1 MPNVGNFPG
10 RARGSRTALAPS
22 VKVIGQ
28 ETLDRVRRDVG
39 IVELIGETVKLQKRG
54 RSYVGLCPFHKEKSP
69 SFHVSPERGFYH
81 CFGCHESGDAIK
93 FVQRTE
99 GLDFIEAVRRLAE
112 RLGIEVVETA
122 TDAERKQQAE
132 LRRRRQELY
141 DIGNAAASYFERMLR
156 EHPLAHFARA
166 ELTRRGLVPSSP
178 TDAIADALQAF
189 RVGYAPYG
197 WDGLARH
204 LREAGWSLSAAEK
217 VGLVAPRKTGQGY
230 YDRFRHRLMFAV
242 LDVQGRVIAFSGRAL
257 EEPPAERL
265 RALGLEPPSPSSE
278 PPAKYVNSP
287 ESPIYKKREA
297 VFGLYQ
303 ARQAI
308 HAAERAVLVEGNFD
322 VLSLHARGIKNV
334 VAPLGTAFTA
344 EQAQQIKRFAGNVTL
359 LFDGDSA
366 GQRAVKA
373 AQEPCRAAGLS
384 AHVATL
390 PSGVDPDEFVRT
402 QGPEALDRLLKASQ
416 GLLEY
421 LIDATL
427 DTNFPR
433 YDARAAAAVIK
444 EVEALLASEDD
455 PTVRA
460 LAEQHADRLA
470 ARLNIADARTFMA
483 LASKVRAAAA
493 RGAAPGPNRAPAPAR
508 GPGRIIPGS
517 GRPPLRVQAPAY
529 ARSRDRRSEL
539 WLSILGALLDFPE
552 LFDAP
557 ETERAASLLEGD
569 SAIALAALRHAWTT
583 TGFADPEQVLA
594 KLPASIHPFAR
605 ARLAAPVHERLED
618 AATELA
624 GTLMQLEKQEYARE
638 KSFVTEELRQSER
651 TGDFEQQAL
660 LLQQLF
666 DKAAQR
672 AVKKHTQ

>member
-1 MPNVGNFPG
+1 
-10 RARGSRTALAPS
+10 
-22 VKVIGQ
+22 VIGQ

-93 FVQRTE
+93 FVQRME
-99 GLDFIEAVRRLAE
+99 GLDFVEAVRRLAE
-112 RLGIEVVETA
+112 RMGIEIVETVN
-122 TDAERKQQAE
+122 DAERKQQAE

-141 DIGNAAASYFERMLR
+141 EIGNVAASYFERMLR

-166 ELTRRGLVPSSP
+166 ELERRALVPSSP
-178 TDAIADALQAF
+178 TDSIADALQAF

-204 LREAGWSLSAAEK
+204 LREAGMSLSAAEK
-217 VGLVAPRKTGQGY
+217 VGLLAPRKTGQGY

-257 EEPPAERL
+257 EDPPVERL
-265 RALGLEPPSPSSE
+265 RALGLDPPSNPGE

-308 HAAERAVLVEGNFD
+308 HAAERTVIVEGNFD

-334 VAPLGTAFTA
+334 VAPLGTAFTT
-344 EQAQQIKRFAGNVTL
+344 EQAQQIKRFAGKVTL

-366 GQRAVKA
+366 GRRAVKA
-373 AQEPCRAAGLS
+373 AQEPCRAAGLV

-390 PSGVDPDEFVRT
+390 PSGVDPDEFVR
-402 QGPEALDRLLKASQ
+402 QNGAEALERLLKAAQ
-416 GLLEY
+416 GMLEY
-421 LIDATL
+421 LIDVTL
-427 DTNFPR
+427 DAEFPR
-433 YDARAAAAVIK
+433 YDAVAAAAVIK
-444 EVEALLASEDD
+444 EVETLLAGEDD

-470 ARLNIADARTFMA
+470 ARLNVADARTFLA
-483 LASKVRAAAA
+483 LANKVRAAAA
-493 RGAAPGPNRAPAPAR
+493 RGAAAGRGAQAPSGAASPTGTGAAPAR
-508 GPGRIIPGS
+508 FVPAS
-517 GRPPLRVQAPAY
+517 GRPGFRVQPPSR
-529 ARSRDRRSEL
+529 ARSRDRRAD
-539 WLSILGALLDFPE
+539 LSLVILGALLDFPE
-552 LFDAP
+552 LFDSP
-557 ETERAASLLEGD
+557 ETLQAANLLEGD
-569 SAIALAALRHAWTT
+569 SAIAFVALRHAWNSA
-583 TGFADPEQVLA
+583 GFADPEQVLA

-618 AATELA
+618 AAKELA
-624 GTLMQLEKQEYARE
+624 GSLMQLEKQEYARE
-638 KSFVTEELRQSER
+638 KSFVTEELRQSEK